1 MALRVIDLG
10 RMGYREAHEV
20 QLAHVEEV
28 LEARRGHGSP
38 SRVSSE
44 RDPPARLGEPC
55 HREPCHRWGRV
66 LLVEHDPVITV
77 SRRKGAR
84 THLVASEAE
93 LAAAGVA
100 LEETDRGGDITYHG
114 PGQVVVYPILDL
126 NVLMLRLHD
135 YMRLLEQVVID
146 AIAEFGVVGVRDP
159 EATGVWVGWHG
170 SPSRASDRLGEPG
183 HQHGSACCEEG
194 ELAKIAAMGVRV
206 RRWVSMHGLALN
218 VSTNLEHYR
227 FIVPCGLAGRP
238 VTSLSELLGERG
250 PTMGEVS
257 DALLRALDRRAGE
270 AVARAEAHRGGDGG
284 GGGGET

>member
-1 MALRVIDLG
+1 MGLQIIDLG

-28 LEARRGHGSP
+28 LEARGGHGSP

-44 RDPPARLGEPC
+44 RASPARLG
-55 HREPCHRWGRV
+55 EPCHRWGRV
-66 LLVEHDPVITV
+66 LLVEHDPVVTI
-77 SRRKGAR
+77 SRRKGAKA
-84 THLVASEAE
+84 HLVAGAEE
-93 LAAAGVA
+93 LAEAGVA
-100 LEETDRGGDITYHG
+100 VEATDRGGDITYHG

-146 AIAEFGVVGVRDP
+146 TIGEFGVVGVRDP

-170 SPSRASDRLGEPG
+170 SPGR
-183 HQHGSACCEEG
+183 EEG

-218 VSTNLEHYR
+218 VAPDLGHYR

-238 VTSLSELLGERG
+238 VTSLREVLGERC
-250 PTMGEVS
+250 PSMGEVQ
-257 DALLRALDRRAGE
+257 AGLVRALEQRAGE
-270 AVARAEAHRGGDGG
+270 AAAKAAAHRGRSAA
-284 GGGGET
+284 TP